1 MACTLLFRLFLAAL
15 VVECCLGGRSLAALV
30 EEQPLKMAYH
40 KGALL
45 TGNVSVHLI
54 FYGEFTAPQRSVIS
68 DFVQSLSGTKDSLE
82 PSVASWWGTLAKYYA
97 TSKAPLPRLL
107 LGKQLLDAEYSL
119 GRFLTDADLAE
130 LAARASSRSRG
141 SLGVVLTASDVAV
154 ERFCMSRCGSHGR
167 TSALSRGR
175 RGGRSAYVWVG
186 DSGTQCPG
194 QCAWP
199 FHQPMYGPQVPPLV
213 PPNGDVG
220 ADGAVIN
227 LASMLA
233 GVATNPFGDGFF
245 QGSRAAPLE
254 AATACPGVFGKG
266 AYPGYPGELL
276 LDTVTEASY
285 NAHGAHG
292 RRFLLPA
299 LFDPLTSACS
309 TLA

>member
-1 MACTLLFRLFLAAL
+1 MACALLFRLFLASL
-15 VVECCLGGRSLAALV
+15 VVECCFGGRSLAALV

-54 FYGEFTAPQRSVIS
+54 FYGKFTAPQRAVIS
-68 DFVQSLSGTKDSLE
+68 DFVASLSGRKGLLE

-97 TSKAPLPRLL
+97 TPKAPLPRLL
-107 LGKQLLDAEYSL
+107 LGKQLLDAGYSL

-130 LAARASSRSRG
+130 LAARATAWRRG

-167 TSALSRGR
+167 TAAPSGGR
-175 RGGRSAYVWVG
+175 SGGRSAYVWVG
-186 DSGTQCPG
+186 DSASQCPG

-199 FHQPMYGPQVPPLV
+199 FHQPLYGPQVPPLV

-233 GVATNPFGDGFF
+233 GAATNPFGDGFF
-245 QGSRAAPLE
+245 QGPRVAPLE
-254 AATACPGVFGKG
+254 VATACPGVFGKG

-276 LDTVTEASY
+276 VDAVNGASY
-285 NAHGAHG
+285 NAQGAHG

-299 LFDPLTSACS
+299 LFDPVTSACA
-309 TLA
+309 TLV